1 MIVWMIYQAVDAKKN
16 EWYIKEHQAIGKKLG
31 IEIELKL
38 VEDLSIGVK
47 ESGYYITD
55 QKEIVE
61 APKAAI
67 VRTIWP
73 LLSEHLEAMGTRVFN
88 PAQIAG
94 LCNDKARTY
103 REIAKLQIPLIPT
116 QFCKK
121 ENLNQKVMEQEK
133 PCIVKSVD
141 GHGGSEVFLLEEA
154 NVTEVLSQIHSL
166 QANHFVIQPYLKGR
180 SQDLRVYV
188 LGKEILGCVLRT
200 AKDSFKSNF
209 SLGGLVSAYQLTET
223 ENAVVHQIIDAYP
236 FDLVGIDFLRQEDG
250 SLVFNEIEDVVGA
263 RMLYQTSNLNLVE
276 SYLLYISNILG
287 KMLE

>member
-16 EWYIKEHQAIGKKLG
+16 EWYIKEHQTIGKKFG

-55 QKEIVE
+55 KKEIVK

-121 ENLNQKVMEQEK
+121 ENLEQKVMEQEK
-133 PCIVKSVD
+133 SCIVKSVD
-141 GHGGSEVFLLEEA
+141 GHGGSEVFLVEED
-154 NVTEVLSQIHSL
+154 NKKDVLAQI
-166 QANHFVIQPYLKGR
+166 QALRSNHFVIQPYLKGR

-209 SLGGLVSAYQLTET
+209 SLGGSVRAYQCSET
-223 ENAVVHQIIDAYP
+223 ENMLVRRIMDAFP
-236 FDLVGIDFLRQEDG
+236 FDLVGIDFLVQEDG
-250 SLVFNEIEDVVGA
+250 SLLFNEIEDVVGA

-276 SYLLYISNILG
+276 AYLMYISKN
-287 KMLE
+287 LEKNKE